1 MYVCFLCSHFLPS
14 LLPSLVSLGS
24 CWRTKRQGNFRERL
38 SCGLNHTSMPGLPGD
53 AARRR
58 FGMAGRKPAHTSLF
72 MVGILACVGI
82 FMPGHS
88 INGSQSMDEGLRLI
102 QMGRFGASFFVT
114 HFFLDRAYENS
125 ILPWLHRGHKRSG
138 SAEKSTC
145 CWFWGEGSSP

>member
-1 MYVCFLCSHFLPS
+1 MVGWEAYELSDDGLPDGSLLSWMERSQMYVCFLCSHFLPS
-14 LLPSLVSLGS
+14 LFPSLMSLGS

-38 SCGLNHTSMPGLPGD
+38 SCDLNHTSMPGLPGD

-88 INGSQSMDEGLRLI
+88 INGSQSME
-102 QMGRFGASFFVT
+102 
-114 HFFLDRAYENS
+114 
-125 ILPWLHRGHKRSG
+125 
-138 SAEKSTC
+138 
-145 CWFWGEGSSP
+145 